1 MRLIKPVEITPVK
14 LISSNVPETDYPV
27 WLVSATYAMGDRV
40 LLDHTIYEALAA
52 VAAGVKPGEEVVT
65 PEAPAKWQNRG
76 MDNRWRMFDD
86 KVESLT
92 TNPGTIEVRIRPG
105 AVVNSLA
112 LFNLQ
117 GKSVTV
123 TMVDPV
129 EGEVYRKDLSL
140 VDAGVTNW
148 YDWFFE
154 PISIRTDLVVLDM
167 PAYGSADIVLTI
179 DAGPEVAAVGHV
191 VIGAVK
197 QIGTALYGSSV
208 GIIDYSRKSTDEFG
222 NTIVIQR
229 SFSNRA
235 DFDVVLDTADVNK
248 VRRLLADLRSTPVV
262 WVGEESYEA
271 TILFGFFKDFQIVF
285 SGPTVSDCS
294 ITVEGVI

>member
-1 MRLIKPVEITPVK
+1 MRLIKPVEITPAK
-14 LISSNVPETDYPV
+14 LVSSNVPETDYPPWV
-27 WLVSATYAMGDRV
+27 AGSYGLGDKRIR
-40 LLDHTIYEALAA
+40 DHHIYESLGAA
-52 VAAGVKPGEEVVT
+52 NTADPSDAT
-65 PEAPAKWQNRG
+65 KWLDLG
-76 MDNRWRMFDD
+76 LTNRWKMFDN
-86 KVESLT
+86 KVETLT
-92 TNPGTIEVRIRPG
+92 TNPGTIEVTIKPG

-112 LFNLQ
+112 LFNLK

-123 TMVDPV
+123 SMVDAL
-129 EGEVYRKDLSL
+129 EGEVYRKEISL

-154 PISIRTDLVVLDM
+154 PIGIRTDVVVLDM
-167 PAYGSADIVLTI
+167 PAYGSANIVLTI

-208 GIIDYSRKSTDEFG
+208 GINDYSRKTTDDFG
-222 NTIVIQR
+222 NTVVIRR

-235 DFDVVLDTADVNK
+235 DFDIALDTSEVTR
-248 VRRLLADLRSTPVV
+248 VRRLLADLRATPVV
-262 WVGEESYEA
+262 WIGEESYEA
-271 TILFGFFKDFQIVF
+271 TILFGFYKDFQIVF

-294 ITVEGVI
+294 ITVEGVT

>member
-1 MRLIKPVEITPVK
+1 MRLIKPVEITPAK
-14 LISSNVPETDYPV
+14 LISSNVPETEWPAWVPGSYG
-27 WLVSATYAMGDRV
+27 LGDKRIK
-40 LLDHTIYEALAA
+40 DHHIYESLAA
-52 VAAGVKPGEEVVT
+52 ANTADPT
-65 PEAPAKWQNRG
+65 DATKWLDLG
-76 MDNRWRMFDD
+76 FTNRWRMFDN

-92 TNPGTIEVRIRPG
+92 TNPGTIVVTIRPG

-123 TMVDPV
+123 SMVDPG
-129 EGEVYRKDLSL
+129 EGEVYRKEISL

-148 YDWFFE
+148 CDWFFE
-154 PISIRTDLVVLDM
+154 PIGIRTDVVVLDM

-179 DAGPEVAAVGHV
+179 DAGPELAAVGHL

-208 GIIDYSRKSTDEFG
+208 GINDYSRKSTDDFG
-222 NTIVIQR
+222 NTVVIKR

-235 DFDVVLDTADVNK
+235 DFDIALDTSEVTR
-248 VRRLLADLRSTPVV
+248 VRRLLADLRATPVV
-262 WVGEESYEA
+262 WIGEESYEA
-271 TILFGFFKDFQIVF
+271 TILFGFYKDFQIVF

>member
-1 MRLIKPVEITPVK
+1 MRLIKPVEITPAK
-14 LISSNVPETDYPV
+14 LISSNVPETDYPA
-27 WLVSATYAMGDRV
+27 WSVSTTYAMGDRV

-52 VAAGVKPGEEVVT
+52 VAAGVKPGGEVVT

-105 AVVNSLA
+105 AVINSMA

-117 GKSVTV
+117 GKSVTI
-123 TMVDPV
+123 TMIDPV
-129 EGEVYRKDLSL
+129 EGEVYRKTLSL

-154 PISIRTDLVVLDM
+154 PIGKRTDVVVLDM
-167 PAYGSADIVLTI
+167 PPYGSADIVLII
-179 DAGPEVAAVGHV
+179 DAGAEVAAIGHT

-197 QIGTALYGSSV
+197 RIGTALYGTSV
-208 GIIDYSRKSTDEFG
+208 GINDYSRKSTDEFG

-235 DFDVVLDTADVNK
+235 EFDVILDTSEVTR
-248 VRRLLADLRSTPVV
+248 VRRLLAELRATPVV
-262 WVGEESYEA
+262 WIGEESYEA
-271 TILFGFFKDFQIVF
+271 TILFGFYKDFQIVF

>member
-1 MRLIKPVEITPVK
+1 MRLIKPVEITPAK
-14 LISSNVPETDYPV
+14 LVSSNVPETDFAA
-27 WLVSATYAMGDRV
+27 WVSTTAYDIDTKV
-40 LLDHTIYEALAA
+40 IWNHHIYQALAA
-52 VAAGVKPGEEVVT
+52 VPAGVKPGEEVIDKDH
-65 PEAPAKWQNRG
+65 PAKWLDLG
-76 MDNRWRMFDD
+76 STNRWRMFDN

-92 TNPGTIEVRIRPG
+92 TNPGTIEVTIKPG

-112 LFNLQ
+112 LFNLK

-123 TMVDPV
+123 TMVDAL
-129 EGEVYRKDLSL
+129 EGEVYRKEISL

-154 PISIRTDLVVLDM
+154 PIGIRTDVVALDM

-179 DAGPEVAAVGHV
+179 DAGPEVATVGHV

-208 GIIDYSRKSTDEFG
+208 GINDYSRKSTDDFG
-222 NTIVIQR
+222 NTVVIQR

-235 DFDVVLDTADVNK
+235 DFDIALDTSEVTR
-248 VRRLLADLRSTPVV
+248 VRRLLADLRATPVV
-262 WVGEESYEA
+262 WIGEESYEA
-271 TILFGFFKDFQIVF
+271 TILFGFYKDFQIVF

>member
-1 MRLIKPVEITPVK
+1 MRLIKPVEITPAK
-14 LISSNVPETDYPV
+14 LVSSNVAETDYPEWV
-27 WLVSATYAMGDRV
+27 AGTYALGDRRIK
-40 LLDHTIYEALAA
+40 DHHIYESLAA
-52 VAAGVKPGEEVVT
+52 ANTFDPSDT
-65 PEAPAKWQNRG
+65 TKWLDIG
-76 MDNRWRMFDD
+76 STNRWRMFDN

-92 TNPGTIEVRIRPG
+92 TNPGAIVVTIKPG
-105 AVVNSLA
+105 SVVNSLA

-123 TMVDPV
+123 SVVDPI
-129 EGEVYRKDLSL
+129 EGEVYRKEVSL

-154 PISIRTDLVVLDM
+154 PIGIRTDLVILDM
-167 PAYGSADIVLTI
+167 PAYGSANVVVTI
-179 DAGPEVAAVGHV
+179 DAGAEVAAVGHL

-197 QIGTALYGSSV
+197 QIGTALYGSAV
-208 GIIDYSRKSTDEFG
+208 GITDYSRKTTDVFG
-222 NTIVIQR
+222 NTVVVQR

-235 DFDVVLDTADVNK
+235 EFDVSLDTSEVTRI
-248 VRRLLADLRSTPVV
+248 RRLLAELRATPVV
-262 WVGEESYEA
+262 WIGEESYEA
-271 TILFGFFKDFQIVF
+271 TILFGFYKDFQIVF

>member
-1 MRLIKPVEITPVK
+1 MRLIKPVEITPAK
-14 LISSNVPETDYPV
+14 LISSNVPETEYPAWV
-27 WLVSATYAMGDRV
+27 AGSYGLGDKRIK
-40 LLDHTIYEALAA
+40 DHHIYESLAA
-52 VAAGVKPGEEVVT
+52 ANTADPSDAT
-65 PEAPAKWQNRG
+65 KWLDLG
-76 MDNRWRMFDD
+76 FTNRWRMFDN

-92 TNPGTIEVRIRPG
+92 TRAGTIEITIKPG

-112 LFNLQ
+112 LFNLK

-123 TMVDPV
+123 TMVDAV
-129 EGEVYRKDLSL
+129 EGEVYRKQISL

-154 PISIRTDLVVLDM
+154 PVGIRTDVVVLDM
-167 PAYGSADIVLTI
+167 PAYGSANVVVTI
-179 DAGPEVAAVGHV
+179 DAGAEEAAVGHL

-208 GIIDYSRKSTDEFG
+208 GINDYSRKSTDEFG
-222 NTIVIQR
+222 NTVVIQR

-235 DFDVVLDTADVNK
+235 EFDVALDTSEVTK
-248 VRRLLADLRSTPVV
+248 VRRLLAELRATPVV
-262 WVGEESYEA
+262 WIGEESYEA
-271 TILFGFFKDFQIVF
+271 TILFGFYKDFQIVF

-294 ITVEGVI
+294 ITVEGVT

>member
-1 MRLIKPVEITPVK
+1 MRLIKPVEITPAK
-14 LISSNVPETDYPV
+14 LVSSNVPETDFAA
-27 WLVSATYAMGDRV
+27 WVSTTAYDIDTKV
-40 LLDHTIYEALAA
+40 IWNHHIYQALAA
-52 VAAGVKPGEEVVT
+52 VPAGVKPGEEMIDKDH
-65 PEAPAKWQNRG
+65 PAKWLDLG
-76 MDNRWRMFDD
+76 STNRWRMFDN

-92 TNPGTIEVRIRPG
+92 TNPGTIEVTIKPG

-112 LFNLQ
+112 LFNLK
-117 GKSVTV
+117 GKSVTFS
-123 TMVDPV
+123 MVDAL
-129 EGEVYRKDLSL
+129 EGEVYRKEISL

-154 PISIRTDLVVLDM
+154 PIGIRTDVVVLDM
-167 PAYGSADIVLTI
+167 PAYGSANIVLTI
-179 DAGPEVAAVGHV
+179 DAGPEVATVGHV

-208 GIIDYSRKSTDEFG
+208 GINDYSRKSTDDFG
-222 NTIVIQR
+222 NTVVIQR

-235 DFDVVLDTADVNK
+235 DFDIALDTSEVTR
-248 VRRLLADLRSTPVV
+248 VRRLLADLRATPVV
-262 WVGEESYEA
+262 WIGEESYEA
-271 TILFGFFKDFQIVF
+271 TILFGFYKDFQIVF

>member
-1 MRLIKPVEITPVK
+1 MRLIKPVEITPAK
-14 LISSNVPETDYPV
+14 LISSNVPETDYPA
-27 WLVSATYAMGDRV
+27 WSVSATYAIGDRV
-40 LLDHTIYEALAA
+40 LLDHHIYEALAI
-52 VAAGVKPGEEVVT
+52 VAAGVKPGAEVVDKDH
-65 PEAPAKWQNRG
+65 PAKWQDRG

-92 TNPGTIEVRIRPG
+92 ANPGTIEVRIRPG
-105 AVVNSLA
+105 AVINSMA

-117 GKSVTV
+117 GKSVTI
-123 TMVDPV
+123 TMIDPV
-129 EGEVYRKDLSL
+129 EGEVYRKTLSL

-148 YDWFFE
+148 SDWFFE
-154 PISIRTDLVVLDM
+154 PIGKRTDVVVLDM
-167 PAYGSADIVLTI
+167 PPYGSADIVLII
-179 DAGPEVAAVGHV
+179 DAGAEVAAIGHT

-197 QIGTALYGSSV
+197 RIGTALYGTSV
-208 GIIDYSRKSTDEFG
+208 GINDYSRKSTDEFG

-235 DFDVVLDTADVNK
+235 EFDVILDTSEVTR
-248 VRRLLADLRSTPVV
+248 VRRLLAELRATPVV
-262 WVGEESYEA
+262 WIGEESYEA
-271 TILFGFFKDFQIVF
+271 TILFGFYKDFQIVF

>member
-27 WLVSATYAMGDRV
+27 WLVSATYVLGDRV

-105 AVVNSLA
+105 AVINSMA

-117 GKSVTV
+117 GKSVTI
-123 TMVDPV
+123 TMIDPV
-129 EGEVYRKDLSL
+129 EGEVYRKTLSL

-154 PISIRTDLVVLDM
+154 PIGKRTDVVVLDM
-167 PAYGSADIVLTI
+167 PPYGSADIVLII
-179 DAGPEVAAVGHV
+179 DAGAEVAAIGHT

-197 QIGTALYGSSV
+197 RIGTALYGTSV
-208 GIIDYSRKSTDEFG
+208 GINDYSRKSTDEFG
-222 NTIVIQR
+222 STIVIQR

-235 DFDVVLDTADVNK
+235 EFDVILDTSEVTR
-248 VRRLLADLRSTPVV
+248 VRRLLAELRATPVV
-262 WVGEESYEA
+262 WIGEESYEA
-271 TILFGFFKDFQIVF
+271 TILFGFYKDFQIVF

>member
-1 MRLIKPVEITPVK
+1 MRLIKPVEITPAK
-14 LISSNVPETDYPV
+14 LVSSNVPETDFAA
-27 WLVSATYAMGDRV
+27 WVSTTAYDIDTKVIWNHR
-40 LLDHTIYEALAA
+40 IYQALAA
-52 VAAGVKPGEEVVT
+52 VPAGVKPGEEVIDKDH
-65 PEAPAKWQNRG
+65 PAKWLDLG
-76 MDNRWRMFDD
+76 STNRWRMFDN

-92 TNPGTIEVRIRPG
+92 TNPGTIEVTIKPG

-112 LFNLQ
+112 LFNLK

-123 TMVDPV
+123 SMVDAL
-129 EGEVYRKDLSL
+129 EGEVYRKEISL

-154 PISIRTDLVVLDM
+154 PIGIRTDVVVLDM
-167 PAYGSADIVLTI
+167 PAYGSANIVLTI
-179 DAGPEVAAVGHV
+179 DAGPEVATVGHV

-208 GIIDYSRKSTDEFG
+208 GINDYSRKSTDDFG
-222 NTIVIQR
+222 NTVVIQR

-235 DFDVVLDTADVNK
+235 DFDIALDTSEVTR
-248 VRRLLADLRSTPVV
+248 VRRLLADLRATPVV
-262 WVGEESYEA
+262 WIGEESYEA
-271 TILFGFFKDFQIVF
+271 TILFGFYKDFQIVF

>member
-1 MRLIKPVEITPVK
+1 MRLIKPVEITPAK
-14 LISSNVPETDYPV
+14 LISSNVPETDYPA
-27 WLVSATYAMGDRV
+27 WSVSATYAIGDRV
-40 LLDHTIYEALAA
+40 LLDHHIYEALAI
-52 VAAGVKPGEEVVT
+52 VAAGVKPGAEVVDKDH
-65 PEAPAKWQNRG
+65 PAKWQDRG

-92 TNPGTIEVRIRPG
+92 ANPGTIEVRIRPG
-105 AVVNSLA
+105 AVINSMA

-117 GKSVTV
+117 GKSVTI
-123 TMVDPV
+123 TMIDPV
-129 EGEVYRKDLSL
+129 EGEVYRKTLSL

-154 PISIRTDLVVLDM
+154 PIGKRTDVVVLDM
-167 PAYGSADIVLTI
+167 PPYGSADIVLII
-179 DAGPEVAAVGHV
+179 DAGAEVAAIGHT

-197 QIGTALYGSSV
+197 RIGTALYGTSV
-208 GIIDYSRKSTDEFG
+208 GINDYSRKSTDEFG
-222 NTIVIQR
+222 NTIVVQR

-235 DFDVVLDTADVNK
+235 EFDVTLDTSEVTR
-248 VRRLLADLRSTPVV
+248 VRRLLAELRATPVV
-262 WVGEESYEA
+262 WIGEESYEA
-271 TILFGFFKDFQIVF
+271 TILFGFYKDFQIVF

>member
-1 MRLIKPVEITPVK
+1 MRLIKPVEITPAK
-14 LISSNVPETDYPV
+14 LISSNVPETDYPA
-27 WLVSATYAMGDRV
+27 WLVSATYALGDRV
-40 LLDHTIYEALAA
+40 LLNHHIYEALAA
-52 VAAGVKPGEEVVT
+52 VTAGVKPGEEVVDKDH
-65 PEAPAKWQNRG
+65 PAKWQDRG
-76 MDNRWRMFDD
+76 MDNRWRMFDS

-92 TNPGTIEVRIRPG
+92 TNPGTIEVTIRPG

-117 GKSVTV
+117 GRSVTV
-123 TMVDPV
+123 SMVDPV
-129 EGEVYRKDLSL
+129 EGEVYRKEVSL
-140 VDAGVTNW
+140 VDAAVTNW

-154 PISIRTDLVVLDM
+154 PVGRRTDLVVLDM
-167 PAYGSADIVLTI
+167 PAYGSANVVVTI
-179 DAGPEVAAVGHV
+179 DAGAEVAAAGHL

-208 GIIDYSRKSTDEFG
+208 GINDYSRKSTDEFG
-222 NTIVIQR
+222 NSVVIQR

-235 DFDVVLDTADVNK
+235 EFDVALDTSEVTK
-248 VRRLLADLRSTPVV
+248 VRRLLADLRATPVV
-262 WVGEESYEA
+262 WIGEESYEA
-271 TILFGFFKDFQIVF
+271 TILFGFYKDFQIVF

>member
-1 MRLIKPVEITPVK
+1 MRLIKPVEITPAK
-14 LISSNVPETDYPV
+14 LISSNVPETDYPA
-27 WLVSATYAMGDRV
+27 WLVSATYALGDRV

-105 AVVNSLA
+105 AVINSMA

-117 GKSVTV
+117 GKSVTI
-123 TMVDPV
+123 TMIDPV
-129 EGEVYRKDLSL
+129 EGEVYRKTLTL

-154 PISIRTDLVVLDM
+154 PIGKRTDVVVLDM
-167 PAYGSADIVLTI
+167 PPYGSADIVLII
-179 DAGPEVAAVGHV
+179 DAGAELAAIGHT

-197 QIGTALYGSSV
+197 RIGTALYGTSV
-208 GIIDYSRKSTDEFG
+208 GINDYSRKSTDEFG
-222 NTIVIQR
+222 NTIVVQR

-235 DFDVVLDTADVNK
+235 EFDVTLDTSEVTR
-248 VRRLLADLRSTPVV
+248 VRRLLAELRATPVV
-262 WVGEESYEA
+262 WIGEESYEA
-271 TILFGFFKDFQIVF
+271 TILFGFYKDFQIVF

>member
-1 MRLIKPVEITPVK
+1 MRLIKPVEITPAK
-14 LISSNVPETDYPV
+14 LVSSNVPETDFAA
-27 WLVSATYAMGDRV
+27 WVSTTAYDIDTKVIWNHR
-40 LLDHTIYEALAA
+40 IYQALAA
-52 VAAGVKPGEEVVT
+52 VPAGVKPGEEVIDKDH
-65 PEAPAKWQNRG
+65 PAKWLDLG
-76 MDNRWRMFDD
+76 STNRWRMFDN

-92 TNPGTIEVRIRPG
+92 TNPGTIEVTIKPG

-112 LFNLQ
+112 LFNLK

-123 TMVDPV
+123 SMVDAL
-129 EGEVYRKDLSL
+129 EGEVYRKEISL

-154 PISIRTDLVVLDM
+154 PIGIRTDVVVLDM
-167 PAYGSADIVLTI
+167 PAYGSANIVLTI
-179 DAGPEVAAVGHV
+179 DAGAEVAAVGHV

-208 GIIDYSRKSTDEFG
+208 GINDYSRKSTDDFG
-222 NTIVIQR
+222 NTVVIQR

-235 DFDVVLDTADVNK
+235 EFDVSLDTSEVTR
-248 VRRLLADLRSTPVV
+248 VLRLLADLRATPVV
-262 WVGEESYEA
+262 WIGEESYEA
-271 TILFGFFKDFQIVF
+271 TILFGFYKDFQIVF

>member
-1 MRLIKPVEITPVK
+1 MRLIKPVEITPAK
-14 LISSNVPETDYPV
+14 LISSNVPETDYPA
-27 WLVSATYAMGDRV
+27 WSVSATYAIGDRV
-40 LLDHTIYEALAA
+40 LLDHHIYEALAI
-52 VAAGVKPGEEVVT
+52 VAAGVKPGAEVVDKDH
-65 PEAPAKWQNRG
+65 PAKWQDRG

-92 TNPGTIEVRIRPG
+92 ANPGTIEVRIRPG
-105 AVVNSLA
+105 AVINSMA

-117 GKSVTV
+117 GKSVTI
-123 TMVDPV
+123 TMIDPV
-129 EGEVYRKDLSL
+129 EGEVHRKTLSL

-154 PISIRTDLVVLDM
+154 PIGKRTDVVVLDM
-167 PAYGSADIVLTI
+167 PPYGSADIVLII
-179 DAGPEVAAVGHV
+179 DAGAEVAAIGHT

-197 QIGTALYGSSV
+197 RIGTALYGTSV
-208 GIIDYSRKSTDEFG
+208 GINDYSRKSTDEFG

-235 DFDVVLDTADVNK
+235 EFDVTLDTSEVTR
-248 VRRLLADLRSTPVV
+248 VRRLLAELRATPVV
-262 WVGEESYEA
+262 WIGEESYEA
-271 TILFGFFKDFQIVF
+271 TILFGFYKDFQIVF

>member
-1 MRLIKPVEITPVK
+1 MRLIKPVEITPAK
-14 LISSNVPETDYPV
+14 LISSNVPETDYPA
-27 WLVSATYAMGDRV
+27 WSVSATYAMGDRV

-52 VAAGVKPGEEVVT
+52 VAAGVKPGGEVVT

-235 DFDVVLDTADVNK
+235 DFDVVLDTDDVNK

>member
-1 MRLIKPVEITPVK
+1 MRLIKPVEITPAK
-14 LISSNVPETDYPV
+14 LISSNVPETEHPA
-27 WLVSATYAMGDRV
+27 WSATATYVLGDRV
-40 LLDHTIYEALAA
+40 LLNHTIYEALAA
-52 VAAGVKPGEEVVT
+52 VPAGVKPGEEVVT
-65 PEAPAKWQNRG
+65 KDAPAKWLDRG
-76 MDNRWRMFDD
+76 KDNRWRMFDN

-92 TNPGTIEVRIRPG
+92 TNPSTIVVTIKPG

-123 TMVDPV
+123 SMVDPV
-129 EGEVYRKDLSL
+129 EGEVYRKEVSL

-154 PISIRTDLVVLDM
+154 PIGRRTDLVVLDM
-167 PAYGSADIVLTI
+167 LAYGSANVVVTI
-179 DAGPEVAAVGHV
+179 DAGAEVAAVGHLV
-191 VIGAVK
+191 LGAVK
-197 QIGTALYGSSV
+197 QIGTAIYGTSV
-208 GIIDYSRKSTDEFG
+208 GINDYSRKTTDDFG
-222 NTIVIQR
+222 NTVVIPR

-235 DFDVVLDTADVNK
+235 EFDVVLDTSEVTR
-248 VRRLLADLRSTPVV
+248 VRRLLAELRSTPVV
-262 WVGEESYEA
+262 WIGEETYEA
-271 TILFGFFKDFQIVF
+271 TILFGFYKDFQIVF

>member
-1 MRLIKPVEITPVK
+1 MRVIKPIVIGEAQLV
-14 LISSNVPETDYPV
+14 SSNVPETDYPA
-27 WLVSATYAMGDRV
+27 WAAATAYTKGQRV
-40 LLDHTIYEALAA
+40 ILAHVVYEAL
-52 VAAGVKPGEEVVT
+52 VDVPAGVKPGEEVVT
-65 PEAPAKWQNRG
+65 AEAPAKWLEVG
-76 MDNRWRMFDD
+76 ATNRWRMFDN

-92 TNPGTIEVRIRPG
+92 TNPGSVEVTIRPG

-112 LFNLQ
+112 LFNLK
-117 GKSVTV
+117 GRSVTV
-123 TMVDPV
+123 SMVDPL
-129 EGEVYRKDLSL
+129 EGEVYRKEVSL
-140 VDAGVTNW
+140 IDAGVTNW

-235 DFDVVLDTADVNK
+235 DFDVVLDTDDVNK

>member
-1 MRLIKPVEITPVK
+1 MRLIKPVEITPAK
-14 LISSNVPETDYPV
+14 LVSSNVPETDFAA
-27 WLVSATYAMGDRV
+27 WVSTTAYDIDAKV
-40 LLDHTIYEALAA
+40 IWNHHIYQALAA
-52 VAAGVKPGEEVVT
+52 VPAGVKPGEEVIDKDH
-65 PEAPAKWQNRG
+65 PAKWLDLG
-76 MDNRWRMFDD
+76 STNRWRMFDN

-92 TNPGTIEVRIRPG
+92 TNPGTIEVTIKPG

-112 LFNLQ
+112 LFNLK

-123 TMVDPV
+123 SMVDAL
-129 EGEVYRKDLSL
+129 EGEVYRKEISL
-140 VDAGVTNW
+140 VDARVTNW

-154 PISIRTDLVVLDM
+154 PIGIRTDVVVLDM

-179 DAGPEVAAVGHV
+179 DAGPEVATVGHV

-208 GIIDYSRKSTDEFG
+208 GINDYSRKSTDDFG
-222 NTIVIQR
+222 NAVVIQR

-235 DFDVVLDTADVNK
+235 DFDIALDTSEVTR
-248 VRRLLADLRSTPVV
+248 VRRLLADLRATPVV
-262 WVGEESYEA
+262 WIGEESYEA
-271 TILFGFFKDFQIVF
+271 TILFGFYKDFQIVF

>member
-1 MRLIKPVEITPVK
+1 MRLIKPVEITPAK
-14 LISSNVPETDYPV
+14 LISSNVPETDYPA
-27 WLVSATYAMGDRV
+27 WLVSATYALGDRV
-40 LLDHTIYEALAA
+40 LLNHHIYEALAA
-52 VAAGVKPGEEVVT
+52 VTAGVKPGEEVVDKDH
-65 PEAPAKWQNRG
+65 PAKWQDRG
-76 MDNRWRMFDD
+76 MDNRWRMFDS

-92 TNPGTIEVRIRPG
+92 TNPGTIEVTIKPG

-112 LFNLQ
+112 LFNLK

-123 TMVDPV
+123 TMVDAL
-129 EGEVYRKDLSL
+129 EGEVYRKEISL

-154 PISIRTDLVVLDM
+154 PIGIRTDVVVLDM
-167 PAYGSADIVLTI
+167 PAYGSANIVLTI
-179 DAGPEVAAVGHV
+179 DAGAEVAAVGHV

-208 GIIDYSRKSTDEFG
+208 GINDYSRKSTDDFG
-222 NTIVIQR
+222 NTVVIQR

-235 DFDVVLDTADVNK
+235 DFDIALDTSEVTR
-248 VRRLLADLRSTPVV
+248 VRRLLADLRATPVV
-262 WVGEESYEA
+262 WIGEESYEA
-271 TILFGFFKDFQIVF
+271 TILFGFYKDFQIVF

>member
-1 MRLIKPVEITPVK
+1 MRLIKPVEITPAK
-14 LISSNVPETDYPV
+14 LISSNVPETDFAA
-27 WLVSATYAMGDRV
+27 WVSTTAYDIDTKV
-40 LLDHTIYEALAA
+40 IWNHHIYQALAA
-52 VAAGVKPGEEVVT
+52 VPVGVKPGEEVIDKDH
-65 PEAPAKWQNRG
+65 PAKWLDLG
-76 MDNRWRMFDD
+76 STNRWRMFDN

-92 TNPGTIEVRIRPG
+92 TNPGTIEVTIKPG

-112 LFNLQ
+112 LFNLK

-123 TMVDPV
+123 TMVDAL
-129 EGEVYRKDLSL
+129 EGEVYRKEISL

-154 PISIRTDLVVLDM
+154 PIGIRTDVVVLDM

-179 DAGPEVAAVGHV
+179 DAGPEVATVGHV

-208 GIIDYSRKSTDEFG
+208 GINDYSRKSTDDFG
-222 NTIVIQR
+222 NTVVIQR

-235 DFDVVLDTADVNK
+235 DFDIALDTSEVTR
-248 VRRLLADLRSTPVV
+248 VRRLLADLRATPVV
-262 WVGEESYEA
+262 WIGEESYEA
-271 TILFGFFKDFQIVF
+271 TILFGFYKDFQIVF